1 MQELWT
7 NLEAGF
13 RIHVLTSDNLIQVGL
28 VVLALLAGLM
38 LGRPLRRLAENLSA
52 RGSGRTGIQAVG
64 IRLATLSTP
73 ILVLACLGITVGVGT
88 QTDLFEHDLI
98 QAAAILAGA
107 WIAISLITPLIRNG
121 ILARLVFWSAW
132 ILAALIAF
140 GLFDAAVALLD
151 NVAVNI
157 GDARVSVLT
166 VMKGLAI
173 LGLMLWA
180 TVLVSD
186 MLERSL
192 ARTADL
198 TPSAQVL
205 TTKIIRI
212 LLVTLAFFIVIGNL
226 GIDLTALAVFGGAL
240 GIGIGFG
247 LQKVMSNLV
256 SGLLL
261 LIDKSIKPG
270 DVITVGGTYGWVE
283 ILGARYTAVRTR
295 DGTEHLIPNEDLI
308 TQPVE
313 NWSHSDK
320 VVRLHIPVGISYKSD
335 VRLASELCV
344 QAAAAVERV
353 LESPEPRCLLKGFG
367 DSSVDLEI
375 RIWIDDPPQGR
386 ANVISEVLLGV
397 WDLFHEHGVEIPFP
411 QRDLHLKSSQIPLVP
426 QD

>member
-1 MQELWT
+1 MQEFWA
-7 NLEAGF
+7 NLEAWF
-13 RIHVLTSDNLIQVGL
+13 RIHVLTPDNLVQVGL
-28 VVLALLAGLM
+28 IVLALLVGLM
-38 LGRPLRRLAENLSA
+38 LGRPLCRRIADLSERRSKHA
-52 RGSGRTGIQAVG
+52 GIQAFG
-64 IRLATLSTP
+64 TRLAAFSTP
-73 ILVLACLGITVGVGT
+73 IPVLACLGILVGVGA
-88 QTDLFEHDLI
+88 QTGLFGHGLI
-98 QAAAILAGA
+98 STAAILVGA
-107 WIAISLITPLIRNG
+107 WIAISLITRLIKNG
-121 ILARLVFWSAW
+121 ILARLVFWGAW
-132 ILAALIAF
+132 ILTALIAL
-140 GLFDAAVALLD
+140 GLFDDAATLLD
-151 NVAVNI
+151 SIAMNV
-157 GDARVSVLT
+157 GDARISVLT
-166 VMKGLAI
+166 VMEGLLI

-180 TVLVSD
+180 TVFVSD

-192 ARTADL
+192 AQTADL

-335 VRLASELCV
+335 VRLAIRLCV

-353 LESPEPRCLLKGFG
+353 LESPEPRCLLRGFG
-367 DSSVDLEI
+367 DSSVDLEV

-386 ANVISEVLLGV
+386 ANVISEVLLGI
-397 WDLFHEHGVEIPFP
+397 WDLFREHGVEIPFP
-411 QRDLHLKSSQIPLVP
+411 QRDLHLKSSEVPLVP
-426 QD
+426 